1 MAGLESGL
9 LPFEFDG
16 RKLSLI
22 DQRALPFSEVYFDAT
37 EFDNL
42 LYAVRE
48 MVVRGAPSIGAVAAF
63 GHALTVKRHGSDWS
77 KIEADREKLLATR
90 PTAVN
95 LKFAVDK
102 VHEAAS
108 LALAQGPQCSA
119 EAAMAEAR
127 RLLSELVDANRSMS
141 EHGLELVP
149 AGSGILTHCNAGP
162 LAACGYGTALGV
174 IRSAHFAGRNINVFV
189 DETRPRNQGAR
200 LTLFELMRDQ
210 VPCTLVCETMTSYLM
225 SSGKVDLVITGADR
239 IARNGDTANKIG
251 TYNLA
256 VLARHFGLPFYIAAP
271 LSTFDADTAEGS
283 DIPIEMRDQA
293 EVLTLDGQP
302 HTPAGAKALNPSFD
316 VTPAELITAII
327 TEKGIL
333 RAPYKP
339 AIEAYLKSQYSMA

>member
-16 RKLSLI
+16 HRLSLI

-63 GHALTVKRHGSDWS
+63 GHALTVKRHGGDWS
-77 KIEADREKLLATR
+77 KIEADREKLLSTR

-102 VHEAAS
+102 VHEAARS
-108 LALAQGPQCSA
+108 ALAQGPQCSA
-119 EAAMAEAR
+119 DAAMAEAR

-149 AGSGILTHCNAGP
+149 AGAGILTHCNAGP

-174 IRSAHFAGRNINVFV
+174 IRSAHFAGRNISVFV

-256 VLARHFGLPFYIAAP
+256 ILARHFGLPFYIAAP
-271 LSTFDADTAEGS
+271 LSTFDAHTAEGS

>member
-63 GHALTVKRHGSDWS
+63 GHALTVKRHGGDWS
-77 KIEADREKLLATR
+77 KIEADREKLLSTR

-102 VHEAAS
+102 VHEAARS
-108 LALAQGPQCSA
+108 ALAQGPQCSA
-119 EAAMAEAR
+119 DAAMAEAR

-141 EHGLELVP
+141 AHGLGLVT
-149 AGSGILTHCNAGP
+149 AGGGIPTHCNAGP

-174 IRSAHFAGRNINVFV
+174 IRSAHFAGRNISVFV

-271 LSTFDADTAEGS
+271 LSTFDAHTAEGS

-302 HTPAGAKALNPSFD
+302 HTPAGARALNPSFD

-333 RAPYKP
+333 RAPYKA
-339 AIEAYLKSQYSMA
+339 AIDNYLKSQYSMA